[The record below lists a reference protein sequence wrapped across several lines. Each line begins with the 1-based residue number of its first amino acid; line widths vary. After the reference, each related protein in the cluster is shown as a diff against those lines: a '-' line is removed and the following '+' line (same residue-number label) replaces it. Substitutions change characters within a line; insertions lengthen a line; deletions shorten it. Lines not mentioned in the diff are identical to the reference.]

1 MTTDRAKPP
10 SVPLASARGANFVIY
25 SATEIETMAD
35 KCKIEIFSSGC
46 ALCEETAEL
55 VNRMA
60 CSNCEVVILDMNE
73 AGVVAR
79 AKELGVR
86 SLPAV
91 AVNGTLAS
99 CCAGRGPEETALR
112 AAGVGAG

>member
-1 MTTDRAKPP
+1 MTTDRANPP
-10 SVPLASARGANFVIY
+10 NVPLASAHEANLVIY

-35 KCKIEIFSSGC
+35 KRKIEIFSAGC
-46 ALCEETAEL
+46 ALCEETIEL

-60 CSNCEVVILDMNE
+60 CSNCEVIILDMNE
-73 AGVVAR
+73 ADGVAR

-99 CCAGRGPEETALR
+99 CCAGRGPEEAALR